1 MMRLMITSFLLTL
14 GSGFSPMVQSMG
26 KIIKGRLDNNN
37 NKVYEQEGIEKKD
50 TACVL
55 FFTGLNS
62 VIPGEI
68 YDTFLS
74 NLALK
79 GISSYIA
86 DPDIESTT
94 DLLDDL
100 VESYAN
106 VTVIGHSS
114 GSVNAIGVC
123 TNNKDIKTLVLMDP
137 VDNSFLLNRYRNNDL
152 VLKYVEKVLFLNAAK
167 SYEWNFSPN
176 DFTVPFIPTFNIKP
190 ENLKLK
196 KGVSETIEAT
206 EFGHS
211 DILDKTWSDFMHG
224 TISKGSDDRD
234 EVVLNEYKRWL
245 STTISNF
252 ITGEEFIEVVK
263 TPEEHVDDAV
273 KEINAFYKEVAD
285 KVKIN
290 AAKIINSNKKR
301 KLNNTSII
309 YKKI

>member
-1 MMRLMITSFLLTL
+1 MITSFLLTL